1 MSDRILFRSES
12 LAEAE
17 AELNRLMDALE
28 DVAGDLSRLD
38 TSEEWWSRL
47 NVRSSHGSI
56 SAQGTVSA
64 LRSDLGRVRSY
75 VSGVSSGIRKT
86 RSQFASADSAVSKS
100 AEAMFV
106 GTGYELNANKA
117 CEISVP
123 DASESAEEKSLW
135 ERFKD
140 LFSEDFS
147 WSKFLGGSGYIGR
160 LYKFYQDVAKDGQSW
175 SDYAKYVLKAY
186 NFASEA
192 YTTYKNYM
200 KIGRAVGVKTATQWW
215 LKNITGLKKVGRV
228 STAKKF
234 STRFVNNLK
243 NKTSPFRKQ
252 LAETFGEY
260 TGKAGAKKCF
270 TAWAGVLTTGALNYA
285 SNKAE
290 QAASG
295 GTMSDGRVIAETV
308 VETVVDTVAD
318 KAAGIVVGAAIAAAA
333 PAAPAVV
340 VVAASTLAVTAINAG
355 VEAITG
361 KTATEWVSDAIID
374 TGEAAVKAIGKG
386 VQKAKKFFAG
396 WGKKLAFA

>member
-38 TSEEWWSRL
+38 TSEEWWSKL

-75 VSGVSSGIRKT
+75 VAGVSSGIRKT
-86 RSQFASADSAVSKS
+86 RSQFAGADQAVSRS
-100 AEAMFV
+100 AEGMFV
-106 GTGYELNANKA
+106 GTGYELNANGSG
-117 CEISVP
+117 EVSQ
-123 DASESAEEKSLW
+123 DAAMRGMVGQSLW
-135 ERFKD
+135 ERFREVFTD
-140 LFSEDFS
+140 DFS
-147 WSKFLGGSGYIGR
+147 WNEFLGGSGYIGK
-160 LYKFYQDVAKDGQSW
+160 LYKFYQDVTKDGQSW
-175 SDYAKYVLKAY
+175 TDYAKHLWKAY
-186 NFASEA
+186 NFANEA
-192 YTTYKNYM
+192 YKTYKNYM

-215 LKNITGLKKVGRV
+215 LKNITGMKKLGRV

-270 TAWAGVLTTGALNYA
+270 AAWAGVATTGALNYA
-285 SNKAE
+285 ANKAE

-308 VETVVDTVAD
+308 VETAVDTLVD
-318 KAAGIVVGAAIAAAA
+318 KGAGIVVGAAIAAVA
-333 PAAPAVV
+333 PAAPAIV
-340 VVAASTLAVTAINAG
+340 VVAASTVAVTAINAG